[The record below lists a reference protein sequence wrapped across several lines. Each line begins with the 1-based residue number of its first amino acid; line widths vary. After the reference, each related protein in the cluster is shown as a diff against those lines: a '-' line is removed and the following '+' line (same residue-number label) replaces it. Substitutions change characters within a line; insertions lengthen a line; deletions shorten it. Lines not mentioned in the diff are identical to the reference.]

1 MNSKICYTVGAER
14 KERNMKYEISHGM
27 KMHLD
32 VANAAL
38 AKLGVRPIK
47 KFFGRGISSVITM
60 KFHPLRRTL
69 LCKLCPEFAIK
80 SKAEGERPFDMLRDL
95 GNGLYVAD
103 VESVEKWSDTFLVAF
118 IDELAKS
125 LSLFIRRW

>member
-1 MNSKICYTVGAER
+1 
-14 KERNMKYEISHGM
+14 MKYEISHGM
-27 KMHLD
+27 KMHLE

-60 KFHPLRRTL
+60 KYHPLRRLL

-80 SKAEGERPFDMLRDL
+80 SKAEGERPIDMLRDL
-95 GNGLYVAD
+95 GDGRYVAD
-103 VESVEKWSDTFLVAF
+103 IESVEMWSDDFVTAF
-118 IDELAKS
+118 IDELAKA
-125 LSLFIRRW
+125 LIVRLPW